1 MKIDLTRDELKTL
14 ICSLSGNFRTLATN
28 KRLVH
33 QELGE
38 DFDEMYYALIKK
50 IKRLQ
55 ERLYAALTTMEG
67 QER

>member
-14 ICSLSGNFRTLATN
+14 ICSLSGNFRTLATD
-28 KRLVH
+28 KRIVH

-38 DFDEMYYALIKK
+38 DFDEMYDALIQK
-50 IKRLQ
+50 IEFLQKRL
-55 ERLYAALTTMEG
+55 YNALTTMED